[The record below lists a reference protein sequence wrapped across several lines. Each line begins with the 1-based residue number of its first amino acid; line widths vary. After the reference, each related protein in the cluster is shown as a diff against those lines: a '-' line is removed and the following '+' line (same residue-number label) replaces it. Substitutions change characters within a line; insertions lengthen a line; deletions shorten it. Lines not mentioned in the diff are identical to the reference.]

1 MSALESK
8 SMAYE
13 LHRPVPARESHGLE
27 ENKESGVHTGTGQDA
42 VDMARLGRKQ
52 EFRRN
57 FHSWAVVGLSSVI
70 MATWV
75 ALLGSAS
82 FSLIDGGYAGT
93 VYTYIAVW
101 LLTIP
106 VTLSLAE
113 MASMAPTSGGQYHW
127 TSEFAPPGSQR
138 FLSYIV
144 GWLSSLG
151 WQAAIATTAYGAGNV
166 ILQMGAISYPS
177 YVPTKWHAT
186 LMTMGVTLLSV
197 FFNTLGARHLPLFES
212 LILVL
217 HIVGFFAVII
227 TLGVL
232 APKAPAEQVFTEFSN
247 FGGWTSVG
255 GACVVGMLTATGSLG
270 GSDSP
275 AHLAEEVRNASVV
288 VPRMMITT
296 IILNGI
302 LGLAMIIMFCFCITD
317 IQSQIWLSTSAFPYV
332 DVFLAATNSK
342 GGTIALV
349 SIIAALNICANLSV
363 VAAGSRQTWAFA
375 RDNGLPFSSTLRKI
389 TTIGTPIPLYSV
401 FASLII
407 TVVVSL
413 LNLAGSTAF
422 NSVVGLLSGSGGVS
436 YSISISC
443 VLWKRITGQPLPH
456 APFRLG
462 IWGIPINVIAI
473 AYCIVLTTMS
483 FFPMFAA
490 VSVETMNWGIAM
502 FGGAT
507 ILCMV
512 YYFVWGNKFYQ
523 PPAVHLNK
531 N

>member
-1 MSALESK
+1 
-8 SMAYE
+8 
-13 LHRPVPARESHGLE
+13 
-27 ENKESGVHTGTGQDA
+27 
-42 VDMARLGRKQ
+42 
-52 EFRRN
+52 
-57 FHSWAVVGLSSVI
+57 
-70 MATWV
+70 
-75 ALLGSAS
+75 
-82 FSLIDGGYAGT
+82 
-93 VYTYIAVW
+93 
-101 LLTIP
+101 
-106 VTLSLAE
+106 
-113 MASMAPTSGGQYHW
+113 
-127 TSEFAPPGSQR
+127 
-138 FLSYIV
+138 
-144 GWLSSLG
+144 
-151 WQAAIATTAYGAGNV
+151 
-166 ILQMGAISYPS
+166 
-177 YVPTKWHAT
+177 
-186 LMTMGVTLLSV
+186 MGVTMLSV

-212 LILVL
+212 LILIL

-232 APKAPAEQVFTEFSN
+232 APKVLRHMDRHAPAEQVFTEFSN
-247 FGGWTSVG
+247 FGGWTSIG

-288 VPRMMITT
+288 VPRMMIIT
-296 IILNGI
+296 ISLNGI

-317 IQSQIWLSTSAFPYV
+317 LQSQIWFSTSAFPYV

-443 VLWKRITGQPLPH
+443 VLWKRITGQQLPH

-462 IWGIPINVIAI
+462 IWGIPINVIAV

-531 N
+531 D

>member
-1 MSALESK
+1 MNALESK

-13 LHRPVPARESHGLE
+13 LHRPVPAGGSHGLE
-27 ENKESGVHTGTGQDA
+27 ENKDPGVHTGTGQDA

-52 EFRRN
+52 EFKRN

-127 TSEFAPPGSQR
+127 TSEFAPPSSQR

-186 LMTMGVTLLSV
+186 LMTMGVTMLSV

-212 LILVL
+212 LILIL
-217 HIVGFFAVII
+217 HIVGFLAVII

-247 FGGWTSVG
+247 FGGWTSIG

-275 AHLAEEVRNASVV
+275 AHIAEEVRNASVV

-317 IQSQIWLSTSAFPYV
+317 LQSHIWFSASAFPYV

-342 GGTIALV
+342 GGTVALV

-436 YSISISC
+436 YSISRSC

-462 IWGIPINVIAI
+462 IWGIPINIIAV

-490 VSVETMNWGIAM
+490 VSVETMDWGIAM

-531 N
+531 D

>member
-27 ENKESGVHTGTGQDA
+27 ENKDAGVHTGTGQDA

-151 WQAAIATTAYGAGNV
+151 WQAAIATTAYGAGN
-166 ILQMGAISYPS
+166 
-177 YVPTKWHAT
+177 
-186 LMTMGVTLLSV
+186 
-197 FFNTLGARHLPLFES
+197 
-212 LILVL
+212 
-217 HIVGFFAVII
+217 
-227 TLGVL
+227 
-232 APKAPAEQVFTEFSN
+232 APAEQVFTEFSN

-531 N
+531 D

>member
-1 MSALESK
+1 MNAFESK
-8 SMAYE
+8 LMAYE
-13 LHRPVPARESHGLE
+13 LHRPVPTGGSHGLE
-27 ENKESGVHTGTGQDA
+27 ENKDPGVHTGTTQDA
-42 VDMARLGRKQ
+42 VEMARLGRKQ
-52 EFRRN
+52 EFKRN
-57 FHSWAVVGLSSVI
+57 FHLWAVVGLTSVI

-75 ALLGSAS
+75 ALLGSVR
-82 FSLIDGGYAGT
+82 FSLIDGGYAE
-93 VYTYIAVW
+93 
-101 LLTIP
+101 
-106 VTLSLAE
+106 SQ
-113 MASMAPTSGGQYHW
+113 ASMAPTSGGQYHW
-127 TSEFAPPGSQR
+127 TSEFAPPSSQR

-151 WQAAIATTAYGAGNV
+151 RQAAIATTAYGAGNV
-166 ILQMGAISYPS
+166 ILQMGSISYPS

-186 LMTMGVTLLSV
+186 LMTMGVTLFSIL
-197 FFNTLGARHLPLFES
+197 FNTLGARHLPLFES
-212 LILVL
+212 LILIL

-232 APKAPAEQVFTEFSN
+232 APKAPAEQVFTKFSN
-247 FGGWTSVG
+247 FGGWTSIG
-255 GACVVGMLTATGSLG
+255 GACIVGMLTATGSLG

-275 AHLAEEVRNASVV
+275 AHLAEEMRNASSVV

-296 IILNGI
+296 MNLNAI

-317 IQSQIWLSTSAFPYV
+317 LQSQIWFSTSAFPYV

-349 SIIAALNICANLSV
+349 SIIAALDVCANLSV

-389 TTIGTPIPLYSV
+389 TTIGTPVPLYSV
-401 FASLII
+401 FGSLII

-422 NSVVGLLSGSGGVS
+422 DSVVGLLSGSGGVS

-443 VLWKRITGQPLPH
+443 DLWNRITGQSLPH

-462 IWGIPINVIAI
+462 IWGVPINVIAV

-490 VSVETMNWGIAM
+490 ASVETMNWGIAM

-512 YYFVWGNKFYQ
+512 YYFVWGNKLYQ

-531 N
+531 D